1 MLSAVAS
8 RYARALVEVAAAP
21 GSGSDPAVILTQLRA
36 VGQAIADSAELR
48 TALLSPSVP
57 PGRKRAIVQ
66 RVFHSIGGAAGK
78 PPGLDK
84 QARNFLFV
92 VIDHRR
98 VAELPSIVDAFEA
111 LLDERLGFVRADVL
125 SARHLTGTEQGTL
138 QAEISRMTGRKAK
151 LKFSIEPALIA
162 GVVARIGS
170 TVYDGSVRGQ
180 LDTLRLKLAKG

>member
-1 MLSAVAS
+1 MLSAVAT
-8 RYARALVEVAAAP
+8 RYARALVEVTAA
-21 GSGSDPAVILTQLRA
+21 SGSTSNPAAILAQLRT
-36 VGQAIADSAELR
+36 VGQVIAGSPELR
-48 TALLSPSVP
+48 TALLSPAVP
-57 PGRKRAIVQ
+57 PSRKRAIVS
-66 RVFHSIGGAAGK
+66 RVLH
-78 PPGLDK
+78 PLGLDT

-125 SARHLTGTEQGTL
+125 SARNLDVAQ
-138 QAEISRMTGRKAK
+138 QAGLETEISRMTGRKAK
-151 LKFSIEPALIA
+151 LKFSIDPALIA

-180 LDTLRLKLAKG
+180 LDKLRLKLAKG

>member
-21 GSGSDPAVILTQLRA
+21 GSASNPATILAQLRT
-36 VGQAIADSAELR
+36 VGQTIDGSPELR
-48 TALLSPSVP
+48 TVLLSPAVAPS
-57 PGRKRAIVQ
+57 RKRAILE
-66 RVFHSIGGAAGK
+66 RILK
-78 PPGLDK
+78 PVGLDK

-98 VAELPSIVDAFEA
+98 VAEFPAIVEAFEA
-111 LLDERLGFVRADVL
+111 MLDERLGFVRADVL
-125 SARHLTGTEQGTL
+125 SAQPLNAAQ
-138 QAEISRMTGRKAK
+138 QAGLETEISRMSGRKAK
-151 LKFSIEPALIA
+151 LKFSIDPALIA
-162 GVVARIGS
+162 GVIARIGS

>member
-1 MLSAVAS
+1 MLSAIAS

-21 GSGSDPAVILTQLRA
+21 GSASDPVAILAQLRA
-36 VGQAIADSAELR
+36 VGEAIAGSPELR
-48 TALLSPSVP
+48 TALLSPAVP

-66 RVFHSIGGAAGK
+66 RVLK
-78 PPGLDK
+78 PLGLDA
-84 QARNFLFV
+84 QARNFLYV

-98 VAELPSIVDAFEA
+98 VADLPAIVDAFEA

-125 SARHLTGTEQGTL
+125 SARDLDAAQ
-138 QAEISRMTGRKAK
+138 QAGLATEISRMTGRKAK
-151 LKFSIEPALIA
+151 LKFSIDPALIA